1 MGAGGANHKVRA
13 IKSSA
18 VAAEEETEPIKTLNE

>member
-1 MGAGGANHKVRA
+1 MRAGGAEQQIRA

-18 VAAEEETEPIKTLNE
+18 LTTEEEAEPIKTLNQ

>member
-1 MGAGGANHKVRA
+1 MRAGGANHKVRA

-18 VAAEEETEPIKTLNE
+18 LSAEEEAEPIKALNE

>member
-1 MGAGGANHKVRA
+1 MGAGGANHKFRA